1 MSDFYIVGAGCGDP
15 GLITVKGMDLL
26 KRADIL
32 IYAGSLVNPEL
43 VATSGA
49 TLKLD
54 SSQMNLEEICGA
66 IRKGIREKKLVVRLH
81 SGDPALYGAI
91 IEQMAVL
98 EKEGIVP
105 EIVPGVSSLFGAAAA
120 LKTQFTLRGVS
131 ESVIITRPAGATLE
145 EDRIAEFSRTGE
157 TLVIFLGTEKLRD
170 IMARVECLQDTPVAV
185 VYHATWD
192 DQKIVKGT
200 VADIA
205 DKAEAAGITKTA
217 LIVIGRAVLGTESGF
232 SHSHLYS

>member
-1 MSDFYIVGAGCGDP
+1 MSNFYIVGAGCGDP

-26 KRADIL
+26 KRAEIL

-43 VATSGA
+43 VAASGA
-49 TLKLD
+49 ATKLD
-54 SSQMNLEEICGA
+54 SSKMNLEEICGA
-66 IRKGIREKKLVVRLH
+66 IRDGVFGKKLVVRLH

-98 EKEGIVP
+98 EKDGIRP

-120 LKTQFTLRGVS
+120 LNTQLTLRGVS

-145 EDRIAEFSRTGE
+145 EDRIAEFSRIGE

-170 IMARVECLQDTPVAV
+170 IMARVECPQDTPVAV

-205 DKAEAAGITKTA
+205 DTADAAGISKTA
-217 LIVIGRAVLGTESGF
+217 LIIIGRAVLGTESGF
-232 SHSHLYS
+232 VHSHLYS

>member
-1 MSDFYIVGAGCGDP
+1 MSNFYIVGAGCGDP

-43 VATSGA
+43 VAASGA
-49 TLKLD
+49 VLKLD
-54 SSQMNLEEICGA
+54 SSKMNLEEICGA
-66 IRKGIREKKLVVRLH
+66 IRDGVLEKKLVVRLH

-98 EKEGIVP
+98 EKDGIRP

-120 LKTQFTLRGVS
+120 LNTQLTLRGVS

-145 EDRIAEFSRTGE
+145 EDRIKEFSRTGE

-170 IMARVECLQDTPVAV
+170 IMAQVECPQDTPVAV

-217 LIVIGRAVLGTESGF
+217 LIIIGRAVLGIESGF
-232 SHSHLYS
+232 VHSHLYS

>member
-43 VATSGA
+43 VAASGA
-49 TLKLD
+49 ATKLD

-66 IRKGIREKKLVVRLH
+66 IRGGVLEKKLVVRLH

-98 EKEGIVP
+98 GKDGIRP

-120 LKTQFTLRGVS
+120 LNTQLTLRGVS

-145 EDRIAEFSRTGE
+145 EDRIKEFSRTGE

-170 IMARVECLQDTPVAV
+170 IMARVECPMDTPVAV

-217 LIVIGRAVLGTESGF
+217 LIIIGRAVLGIESGF
-232 SHSHLYS
+232 VHSHLYS

>member
-1 MSDFYIVGAGCGDP
+1 MSNFYIVGAGCGDP

-43 VATSGA
+43 VAASGA
-49 TLKLD
+49 VLKLD
-54 SSQMNLEEICGA
+54 SSKMNLEEICGA
-66 IRKGIREKKLVVRLH
+66 IRDGVLEKKLVVRLH

-98 EKEGIVP
+98 EKDGIRP

-120 LKTQFTLRGVS
+120 LNTQLTLRGVS

-145 EDRIAEFSRTGE
+145 EDRIKEFSRTGE

-170 IMARVECLQDTPVAV
+170 IMARVECPQDTPVAV

-217 LIVIGRAVLGTESGF
+217 LIVIGRSVLGIESGF
-232 SHSHLYS
+232 VHSHLYS

>member
-43 VATSGA
+43 VAASGA

-66 IRKGIREKKLVVRLH
+66 IREGVRRKKLVVRLH

-98 EKEGIVP
+98 EKDKITP
-105 EIVPGVSSLFGAAAA
+105 TIVPGVSSLFGAAAA
-120 LKTQFTLRGVS
+120 LNTQLTLRGVS

-145 EDRIAEFSRTGE
+145 EDHIAEFSRTGE

-170 IMARVECLQDTPVAV
+170 IMARVECPQDTPVAV

-217 LIVIGRAVLGTESGF
+217 LIVIGKAVLGIESGF
-232 SHSHLYS
+232 IHSHLYS

>member
-1 MSDFYIVGAGCGDP
+1 MSNFYIVGAGCGDP

-43 VATSGA
+43 VAASGA
-49 TLKLD
+49 VLKLD
-54 SSQMNLEEICGA
+54 SSKMNLEEICGA
-66 IRKGIREKKLVVRLH
+66 IRDGVLEKKLVVRLH

-98 EKEGIVP
+98 EKDGIRP

-120 LKTQFTLRGVS
+120 LNTQLTLRGVS

-145 EDRIAEFSRTGE
+145 EDRIKEFSRTGE

-170 IMARVECLQDTPVAV
+170 IMARVECPQDTPVAV

-217 LIVIGRAVLGTESGF
+217 LIIIGRAVLGIESGF
-232 SHSHLYS
+232 VHSHLYS

>member
-1 MSDFYIVGAGCGDP
+1 MREFYIVGAGCGDP

-26 KRADIL
+26 KKADIL

-43 VATSGA
+43 VSASKA
-49 TLKLD
+49 AIKLD
-54 SSQMNLEEICGA
+54 SSKMNLGEICGA
-66 IRKGIREKKLVVRLH
+66 VRDGIRDKKLVVRLH

-91 IEQMAVL
+91 VEQIAIL
-98 EKEGIVP
+98 EKEGISA
-105 EIVPGVSSLFGAAAA
+105 EIIPGVSSLFGAAAA
-120 LKTQFTLRGVS
+120 LNTQLTLRGVS
-131 ESVIITRPAGATLE
+131 ESVIITRPAGETLE
-145 EDRIAEFSRTGE
+145 DDRIAEFSRTGE

-170 IMARVECLQDTPVAV
+170 IMARVECPQDTPVAV

-200 VADIA
+200 VADIV
-205 DKAEAAGITKTA
+205 DKVEEAGITKTA

-232 SHSHLYS
+232 IHSHLYS

>member
-1 MSDFYIVGAGCGDP
+1 MREFYIVGAGCGDP

-26 KRADIL
+26 KKADIL

-43 VATSGA
+43 VSASKA
-49 TLKLD
+49 AIKLD
-54 SSQMNLEEICGA
+54 SSKMNLEEICGA
-66 IRKGIREKKLVVRLH
+66 VRDGIRDKKLVVRLH

-91 IEQMAVL
+91 VEQIAIL
-98 EKEGIVP
+98 EKEGISA
-105 EIVPGVSSLFGAAAA
+105 EIIPGVSSLFGAAAA
-120 LKTQFTLRGVS
+120 LNTQLTLRGVS
-131 ESVIITRPAGATLE
+131 ESVIITRPAGETLE
-145 EDRIAEFSRTGE
+145 DDRIAEFSRTGE

-170 IMARVECLQDTPVAV
+170 IMARVECPQDTPVAV

-205 DKAEAAGITKTA
+205 DKVEEAGITKTA

-232 SHSHLYS
+232 IHSHLYS